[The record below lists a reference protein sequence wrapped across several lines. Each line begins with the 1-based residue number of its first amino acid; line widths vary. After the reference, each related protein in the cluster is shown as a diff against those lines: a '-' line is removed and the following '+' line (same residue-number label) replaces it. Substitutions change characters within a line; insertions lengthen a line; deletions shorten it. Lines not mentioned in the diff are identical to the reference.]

1 MVFKLIEK
9 QKSYPRALPYPSNGL
24 ALGNAS
30 LGVLSEGW
38 ALLLGFFRSCS
49 VILREIL
56 GLTPGLSPGDG
67 GLVSSLFSAPRPKRL
82 VVCVTEGVWL
92 FPSVLLR
99 FSLLPG
105 SACVHRFCP
114 LPVPGISL
122 QFDFLPGAVQRPAAA
137 CELCKRSHLTSSP
150 SPELSPSPGEVAEFV
165 SERP

>member
-1 MVFKLIEK
+1 MGSPAGVFQELQRNTAKDIEADSGTFAGGWGAGF
-9 QKSYPRALPYPSNGL
+9 QPF
-24 ALGNAS
+24 
-30 LGVLSEGW
+30 LSSAAKKTG
-38 ALLLGFFRSCS
+38 C
-49 VILREIL
+49 
-56 GLTPGLSPGDG
+56 
-67 GLVSSLFSAPRPKRL
+67 VS
-82 VVCVTEGVWL
+82 VTEGVWL